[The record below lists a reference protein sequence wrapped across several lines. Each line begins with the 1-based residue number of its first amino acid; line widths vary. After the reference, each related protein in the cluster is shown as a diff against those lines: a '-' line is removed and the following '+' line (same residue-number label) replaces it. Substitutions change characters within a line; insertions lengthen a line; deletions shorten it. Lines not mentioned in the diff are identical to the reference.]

1 MLPSLQWCNVFYGNI
16 NVHLPK
22 CLNRHHNDNED
33 VLTIVY
39 CELHTSTFTVSQK
52 TQNNIHPSVSAMQH
66 NLVSPHPVMSVFTS
80 QLPAFSPDVCA
91 AWCRHQVPRYLL
103 SYTDIYISRY
113 LHIYRY
119 LHTRCLHHQISYIL
133 LGTVEEASAGL
144 QSRPRDLLPCF
155 CKPEQSGAGRG
166 QILADC

>member
-1 MLPSLQWCNVFYGNI
+1 MPMGTYCQLCNV
-16 NVHLPK
+16 
-22 CLNRHHNDNED
+22 
-33 VLTIVY
+33 Y
-39 CELHTSTFTVSQK
+39 CVLHTSTFTVSQK
-52 TQNNIHPSVSAMQH
+52 TQNNVHPQVSALQH
-66 NLVSPHPVMSVFTS
+66 LVLPHPVMSVFTS

-155 CKPEQSGAGRG
+155 YEPEQSGAELGG
-166 QILADC
+166 DKYWQIANYFYK

>member
-1 MLPSLQWCNVFYGNI
+1 M
-16 NVHLPK
+16 
-22 CLNRHHNDNED
+22 
-33 VLTIVY
+33 Y
-39 CELHTSTFTVSQK
+39 CVLHTSTFTVSQK
-52 TQNNIHPSVSAMQH
+52 TQNNVHPQVSALQH
-66 NLVSPHPVMSVFTS
+66 LVLPHPVMSVFTS

-133 LGTVEEASAGL
+133 LETVEEASAGL

-155 CKPEQSGAGRG
+155 YKPEQSGAGHRAG
-166 QILADC
+166 TNIGRLLITSTNRCRCVLHECTKVCCQTRSWSSPRVVM

>member
-1 MLPSLQWCNVFYGNI
+1 MPMGTYCQLC
-16 NVHLPK
+16 
-22 CLNRHHNDNED
+22 
-33 VLTIVY
+33 IVY
-39 CELHTSTFTVSQK
+39 CVLCIAH
-52 TQNNIHPSVSAMQH
+52 IHFYSFSEDSKQRSSPVSAMQH
-66 NLVSPHPVMSVFTS
+66 NLVLSHPVMSVFTS

-155 CKPEQSGAGRG
+155 YKPEQSGAGRG

>member
-1 MLPSLQWCNVFYGNI
+1 MGCCARRRPRHQQCSGQRTVVTVLPRTVLPSLQWCNEFYSNI

-33 VLTIVY
+33 VLSIVY
-39 CELHTSTFTVSQK
+39 CVLHTSTFTVSQK
-52 TQNNIHPSVSAMQH
+52 TQNNVDPSVSAMQH

-103 SYTDIYISRY
+103 SYTDIYISRC
-113 LHIYRY
+113 LNIYRY
-119 LHTRCLHHQISYIL
+119 LHI
-133 LGTVEEASAGL
+133 
-144 QSRPRDLLPCF
+144 
-155 CKPEQSGAGRG
+155 
-166 QILADC
+166 